1 MRHSYE
7 HLLKGWEREQG
18 LIKDFEKT
26 IWISSNGEKKKKSP
40 TIFSWILASINKM
53 KSNGTN
59 VSNIKVI
66 EEIFRT
72 LMWFEYKVTIVE
84 ESKDPSAIILNK
96 LMGSLQAHE

>member
-1 MRHSYE
+1 
-7 HLLKGWEREQG
+7 
-18 LIKDFEKT
+18 
-26 IWISSNGEKKKKSP
+26 
-40 TIFSWILASINKM
+40 M

-96 LMGSLQAHE
+96 LLGSLQAHE